1 MAPQPNRAAAGDPLI
16 SRFMRS
22 LLAERNVSAN
32 TVDGYAIDLAQL
44 VASTWGG
51 AAQPPYPWQGLSEG
65 DARRFLSSFVVGGA
79 PAAGATVRRKLAA
92 ARTFCRFLQREGVL
106 ADNPFSLLRG
116 PRRAKTL
123 PKVLSV
129 GDAARFLAQ
138 PLRDLRDGTLAEYP
152 AHRDA
157 ALFEALYSTGCR
169 ISEMTSVKWGEV
181 DFGRGTLIVTGKG
194 SKERLVILGRSAVAA
209 LERLR
214 RTAASIDAALAADTA
229 DVFLTDRMGRFS
241 ARFAERRMKRY
252 LAEAGLPADLTPHKL
267 RHSFATHLLDA
278 GADLRS
284 VQEML
289 GHASLATTQIYT
301 HVSVER
307 LKDEYARA
315 HPRAAAPAHTL

>member
-1 MAPQPNRAAAGDPLI
+1 MIAG
-16 SRFMRS
+16 FMRS
-22 LLAERNVSAN
+22 LKAERNVSAN
-32 TVDGYAIDLAQL
+32 TVEGYAIDLAQL
-44 VASTWGG
+44 AASAWGRE
-51 AAQPPYPWQGLSEG
+51 AAPPYPWAELTE
-65 DARRFLSSFVVGGA
+65 DAARRFLSAFVTGGA
-79 PAAGATVRRKLAA
+79 SAAGATVRRKLAA
-92 ARTFCRFLQREGVL
+92 ARTFCRHLQREGVL

-116 PRRAKTL
+116 PRRARTL

-129 GDAARFLAQ
+129 GDAARLLAR
-138 PLRDLRDGTLAEYP
+138 PLQDLADGALAEYP

-169 ISEMTSVKWGEV
+169 IGEIAGVTWGEI
-181 DFGRGTLIVTGKG
+181 DFRRGTLIVHGKG
-194 SKERLVILGRSAVAA
+194 AKDRLVILGRPAVEA
-209 LERLR
+209 LQRLR
-214 RTAASIDAALAADTA
+214 RTAAALDPSYAADA
-229 DVFLTDRMGRFS
+229 SAVFLTDRMGRFS

-307 LKDEYARA
+307 LKDEYAKA
-315 HPRAAAPAHTL
+315 HPRA